1 MFPMQEVQVRFPVRE
16 LTHMPQLRV
25 PTPSTK
31 TRCSQI
37 NKNKVNI
44 KIKIERI
51 GQEVHDADISSR

>member
-1 MFPMQEVQVRFPVRE
+1 
-16 LTHMPQLRV
+16 MPQLRV